1 LLGQGVFVMTLDR
14 GQDFERT
21 QGITPIEGESLS
33 LAAEHYFQQS
43 EQIPTRVRL
52 AVGSVVTDEGVGWRA
67 GGALIQLIA
76 GDEARG
82 STEEAWDRS
91 RALFQTLAD
100 DELLDPTIT
109 PEVLLFRLFHEDGVR
124 LVTHFPPGADVDA
137 VRAAVVAAVPQA
149 VATQE
154 PLPAVD
160 WSEAWKARIGA
171 HAVGALTIAP
181 PWLADGLDLART
193 IIIEPGMAFGTGEHA
208 TTRGVARLLPAVLR
222 PGHTV
227 ADLGAG
233 SAVLS
238 IAAAKLGAARVFA
251 VEVDP
256 DAIPDAEA
264 NVQRNGEGARV
275 HVFEGDAEAL
285 LPLLGPVDVLLA
297 NIISSVL
304 VMLLPAMAAALAPGG
319 RAILSGILREERD
332 GMVATLQ
339 AAGWEVVAED
349 TEEPWWSV
357 TVARH

>member
-1 LLGQGVFVMTLDR
+1 MAGWTSLRVEPGEAAGAREAALAALFGAGAQGV
-14 GQDFERT
+14 
-21 QGITPIEGESLS
+21 
-33 LAAEHYFQQS
+33 
-43 EQIPTRVRL
+43 
-52 AVGSVVTDEGVGWRA
+52 
-67 GGALIQLIA
+67 
-76 GDEARG
+76 
-82 STEEAWDRS
+82 
-91 RALFQTLAD
+91 
-100 DELLDPTIT
+100 
-109 PEVLLFRLFHEDGVR
+109 HEDGLR

-137 VRAAVVAAVPQA
+137 VAAAVVAAVPLA

-181 PWLADGLDLART
+181 PWLADGLDPARA

-222 PGHTV
+222 PGQAV

-238 IAAAKLGAARVFA
+238 IAAAKLGAARVYA

-264 NVQRNGEGARV
+264 NVRRNGEDARV

-285 LPLLGPVDVLLA
+285 LPLLAPVDVILA

-357 TVARH
+357 TVARR

>member
-1 LLGQGVFVMTLDR
+1 MAGWTSLRVEPGEAAGAREAALAALFGAGAQGV
-14 GQDFERT
+14 
-21 QGITPIEGESLS
+21 
-33 LAAEHYFQQS
+33 
-43 EQIPTRVRL
+43 
-52 AVGSVVTDEGVGWRA
+52 
-67 GGALIQLIA
+67 
-76 GDEARG
+76 
-82 STEEAWDRS
+82 
-91 RALFQTLAD
+91 
-100 DELLDPTIT
+100 
-109 PEVLLFRLFHEDGVR
+109 HEDGVR

-181 PWLADGLDLART
+181 PWLADGLDPART

-222 PGHTV
+222 PGQTV
-227 ADLGAG
+227 ADLGA
-233 SAVLS
+233 
-238 IAAAKLGAARVFA
+238 ARVYA

-285 LPLLGPVDVLLA
+285 LPLLAPVDVILA

-357 TVARH
+357 TVARR